1 MQETIFSL
9 EKFNFVP
16 NFIVFFRFFSAG
28 GIKKSK
34 KPVSALT
41 IDANK
46 AARLALA
53 TGVITKGQENSEW
66 IDEVIKSH

>member
-1 MQETIFSL
+1 MILIDKLTIQSTSSL
-9 EKFNFVP
+9 YKKAFQYL
-16 NFIVFFRFFSAG
+16 ISSIFFFTAG

-53 TGVITKGQENSEW
+53 TGVITKGQENSE
-66 IDEVIKSH
+66 

>member
-1 MQETIFSL
+1 MIASNKFFGEGGPI
-9 EKFNFVP
+9 FNFIH
-16 NFIVFFRFFSAG
+16 NFLSFFSAG

-66 IDEVIKSH
+66 IYE